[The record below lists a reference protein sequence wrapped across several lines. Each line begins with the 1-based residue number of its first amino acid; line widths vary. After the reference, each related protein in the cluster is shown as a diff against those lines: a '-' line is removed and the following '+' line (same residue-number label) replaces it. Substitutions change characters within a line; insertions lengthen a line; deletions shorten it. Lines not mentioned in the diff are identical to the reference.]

1 MFMQRIMRVSK
12 ERNPVVKSFVY
23 LQKSSF
29 FIKLLLLSKVEID
42 RKMDTELIELLNSLN
57 NTVVTLK

>member
-29 FIKLLLLSKVEID
+29 FIKLLLLSKVETD
-42 RKMDTELIELLNSLN
+42 RKMNTELIELLNCLN
-57 NTVVTLK
+57 NTVVILK

>member
-42 RKMDTELIELLNSLN
+42 RKMDTELIELLNCLN